1 MAQTD
6 RLIEAFKS
14 CAGPYPWRDFE
25 KLMRALGYEKSPSGG
40 GSGRKFKHPDTKHL
54 VMLHEPHDGEMK
66 PGMVRRLRD
75 ELEDRGIL

>member
-40 GSGRKFKHPDTKHL
+40 GSGRKFKHPDTK
-54 VMLHEPHDGEMK
+54 
-66 PGMVRRLRD
+66 
-75 ELEDRGIL
+75 